1 MKKSLLIPL
10 SVLFLFFLSAYVGAY
25 THVLEYRIRLARE
38 SIRATAPPFPPE
50 VMNVLAGEYKG
61 LLSDYLL
68 LEAAAFIGANTKPTQ
83 EDWEAVALLF
93 KQTMAL
99 DPHFKQSYRLFQAV
113 LPWEAEKY
121 DLTIELLEKSKN
133 NRPWDWVPGFFIG
146 FDYFYFLEDN
156 VKASEYLM
164 EASKVPEAPMAL
176 ATLAARLALKGGQT
190 LTAIAFL
197 RAMYEKEDDEG
208 VKETLRVRIEALIG
222 VWTLE
227 QGISQFTSRFG
238 HPPETL
244 EELLSSGVL
253 KEIPTNPYGNP
264 YTYEDGQIGY

>member
-1 MKKSLLIPL
+1 MKKSLLISL
-10 SVLFLFFLSAYVGAY
+10 SVLFLFFLSAYVWAH
-25 THVLEYRIRLARE
+25 THVFEYRVTSAQQG
-38 SIRATAPPFPPE
+38 IRATAPPFPPE

-68 LEAAAFIGANTKPTQ
+68 LEAAAFIGADTEPTP

-93 KQTMAL
+93 RQTMVL
-99 DPHFKQSYRLFQAV
+99 DPHFMQSYRLFQAI

-133 NRPWDWVPGFFIG
+133 HRPWDWVPGFFIG
-146 FDYFYFLEDN
+146 FDYYHFLEDN
-156 VKASEYLM
+156 AKASEYLM
-164 EASKVPEAPMAL
+164 EASKVPEAPVTL
-176 ATLAARLALKGGQT
+176 ATLAARLSQKGGQT

-208 VKETLRVRIEALIG
+208 VKETLRVRIEALVG

-227 QGISQFTSRFG
+227 QGVSQFIASFG
-238 HPPETL
+238 HPPEAL
-244 EELLSSGVL
+244 EELVSRGIL
-253 KEIPTNPYGNP
+253 KGIPANPYGKP
-264 YTYEDGQIGY
+264 YTYEDGQISF